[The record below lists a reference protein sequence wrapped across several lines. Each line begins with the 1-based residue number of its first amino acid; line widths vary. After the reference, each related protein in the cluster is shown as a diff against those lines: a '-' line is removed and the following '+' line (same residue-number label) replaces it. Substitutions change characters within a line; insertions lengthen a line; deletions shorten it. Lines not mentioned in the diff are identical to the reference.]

1 MHSLTKL
8 IGNTPIYQIENTNV
22 YIKLE
27 KFNPGGSIKDRSI
40 VAMIEKALQQGDIK
54 EDTVLVEAVTGNIG
68 VSLALWGAIYKIPVI
83 VIAPDTI
90 QSEKRKL
97 IQLYGAQLIL
107 TRGSK
112 GMQGAIEKM
121 EELLQQDKRYFSLRP
136 FDNKANINI
145 HYETTGSEILE
156 TIPNIDIFVTCIE
169 TAGSFGGI
177 SKRLKEYKKDI
188 RCILGEPENCSVV
201 SGHLAGKH
209 TIEGIGVGFIPS
221 ILDDYVI
228 DDIML
233 VSEKDALKETISFIK
248 ETGIM
253 IGLSSGA
260 NIALAKRLASYYP
273 KKKIITIAPDG
284 GDSILSFLEEEMK

>member
-1 MHSLTKL
+1 MTKL
-8 IGNTPIYQIENTNV
+8 IGNTPIYQIENTNIYV
-22 YIKLE
+22 KLE

-40 VAMIEKALQQGDIK
+40 VAMLEKALRQGDIK
-54 EDTVLVEAVTGNIG
+54 EDTILVEAVTGNIG

-90 QSEKRKL
+90 KSEKRKL

-107 TRGSK
+107 TKDSK
-112 GMQGAIEKM
+112 GMLGAIEKM

-136 FDNKANINI
+136 FDNEVNINI

-156 TIPNIDIFVTCIE
+156 AISDIDIFVTCTE
-169 TAGSFGGI
+169 TAGSFMGI
-177 SKRLKEYKKDI
+177 SKRLKAYKKNI

-209 TIEGIGVGFIPS
+209 TIEGVGVGFIPS
-221 ILDDYVI
+221 ILDDHII
-228 DDIML
+228 DDVML
-233 VSEKDALKETISFIK
+233 VSKEDALKETISFIK

-260 NIALAKRLASYYP
+260 NIALAKRLANYYP
-273 KKKIITIAPDG
+273 QKKIVTIAPDG
-284 GDSILSFLEEEMK
+284 GDSTPSFLDEK